1 MPDWEIAQDRE
12 CWARDWSA
20 FQRGLTA
27 SGFHRYPEGFVIP
40 DPSGEA
46 NIGLEFS
53 EPFLYPRLE
62 AIGQSKAGAHAFRR
76 FRNTYL
82 RNKTACPDGLVKFW
96 MGHSGRDMSDL
107 YDKVRDDIGYRK
119 DVAESVGIGFE
130 LKKKA
135 EVVPCV
141 PWIESKNAVEVFA

>member
-1 MPDWEIAQDRE
+1 
-12 CWARDWSA
+12 
-20 FQRGLTA
+20 
-27 SGFHRYPEGFVIP
+27 
-40 DPSGEA
+40 
-46 NIGLEFS
+46 
-53 EPFLYPRLE
+53 
-62 AIGQSKAGAHAFRR
+62 
-76 FRNTYL
+76 
-82 RNKTACPDGLVKFW
+82 
-96 MGHSGRDMSDL
+96 MSDL